1 MSSSHFADTE
11 ATDFKEP
18 ADFKEPTDFKE
29 VLTDEAWSEPLLPW
43 RKFYFPIDWSKQFST
58 DHLNLHLEIGFGDGR
73 YTVHRALREPE
84 AHYVGLEIS
93 SGSIQRAVK
102 SIKRAGLENVVVLK
116 AAAEFAVQHLFPENS
131 LESITVNFPDPWPK
145 EKHEKNRLLQKSFYH
160 LASTRLKDGGVIKLA
175 TDHPDYFEFACRE
188 ATESGL
194 YTLVDAE
201 APEAVFETKYA
212 LKWKEMG
219 KPLFYKRFELKEK
232 TTSKQNTA
240 GFPSLQRGLEM
251 PHSILKGTIPTEV
264 PFEKQVLEYSH
275 GHVVL
280 HEVSKSWSKKDHG
293 RLLIRTTISEPHLKQ
308 QLLVLVKQRKDE
320 EIVVGLASFGDPIIT
335 KTTRGAIHAAT
346 EWLLSL
352 DQGLEVQKRD
362 Y

>member
-1 MSSSHFADTE
+1 MLPPNSGSDTTSLSSNSEDSQQD
-11 ATDFKEP
+11 ATSSFQ
-18 ADFKEPTDFKE
+18 E
-29 VLTDEAWSEPLLPW
+29 VLIDEAWPQSLIPW
-43 RKFYFPIDWSKQFST
+43 RKFYFPIDWNTQFKN
-58 DHLNLHLEIGFGDGR
+58 DNPNLHLEIGFGDGR
-73 YTVHRALREPE
+73 YTVHRALRAPE
-84 AHYVGLEIS
+84 DHFVGLEIS

-102 SIKRAGLENVVVLK
+102 GIKRAGLDNVFVLK
-116 AAAEFAVQHLFPENS
+116 AAAEFAVQHLFTENS

-145 EKHEKNRLLQKSFYH
+145 EKHEKNRLLQRSFYH
-160 LASTRLKDGGVIKLA
+160 LASTRLKPGGVIKLA
-175 TDHPDYFEFACRE
+175 TDHPDYFEFACSE
-188 ATESGL
+188 AIASGL
-194 YTLVDAE
+194 YDLVDAE

-232 TTSKQNTA
+232 SQTE
-240 GFPSLQRGLEM
+240 FPILQRGQEM

-264 PFEKQVLEYSH
+264 PFEKQILEYSH

-280 HEVSKSWSKKDHG
+280 HEVSSSWSKQARG
-293 RLLIRTTISEPHLKQ
+293 RLLIRSTINEPHLKQ
-308 QLLVLVKQRKDE
+308 QLLILVKQRQDE
-320 EIVVGLASFGDPIIT
+320 EIVVSLASFGDPIIT

-352 DQGLEVQKRD
+352 DQGLTVERRD

>member
-1 MSSSHFADTE
+1 MFEPNSE
-11 ATDFKEP
+11 NDFQE
-18 ADFKEPTDFKE
+18 T
-29 VLTDEAWSEPLLPW
+29 LLDEAWSHSLVPW
-43 RKFYFPIDWSKQFST
+43 RKFYFPIDWNKQFSS
-58 DHLNLHLEIGFGDGR
+58 DDIKLHLEIGFGDGR
-73 YTVHRALREPE
+73 YTVHRALRAPE
-84 AHYVGLEIS
+84 DHFVGLEIS

-102 SIKRAGLENVVVLK
+102 GIKRAGLENVFVIK
-116 AAAEFAVQHLFPENS
+116 AAAEFAVQHLFEENS

-145 EKHEKNRLLQKSFYH
+145 EKHEKNRLLQQSFYH
-160 LASTRLKDGGVIKLA
+160 LASTRLKEGGVIKLA
-175 TDHPDYFEFACRE
+175 TDHPDYFEFACSE
-188 ATESGL
+188 AIASGL
-194 YTLVDAE
+194 YNLVDAE

-232 TTSKQNTA
+232 SNTE
-240 GFPSLQRGLEM
+240 FPSLQRGLEM
-251 PHSILKGTIPTEV
+251 PHSILKGKLPAEV

-280 HEVSKSWSKKDHG
+280 HEVSKSWSKEDRG

-352 DQGLEVQKRD
+352 NQGLEVEKRD